1 MPRTRLGD
9 RVLLQRSPN
18 QISGFLP
25 EAFFLQKPYSGVG
38 EASDLTIPAFR

>member
-9 RVLLQRSPN
+9 CVLLQRSPN

-25 EAFFLQKPYSGVG
+25 KALSIQKPYSGVG